1 MTKVLKMK
9 FPKEC
14 NGCELCVA
22 EVQRQLGKVGLEG
35 SLIRVLRDENGFSID
50 LDPRVNELEIDKI
63 VKICPKA
70 GFVIEDKENDSELLG

>member
-14 NGCELCVA
+14 NGCELCVL
-22 EVQRQLGKVGLEG
+22 EVQRQLGKGGLEG

-50 LDPRVNELEIDKI
+50 LDPHVNDLEIEKI
-63 VKICPKA
+63 IKICPKG
-70 GFVIEDKENDSELLG
+70 GFVIEEKENEGELLS

>member
-22 EVQRQLGKVGLEG
+22 EVQRQLGKAGLEG

-70 GFVIEDKENDSELLG
+70 GFVIEDKESNSELLG